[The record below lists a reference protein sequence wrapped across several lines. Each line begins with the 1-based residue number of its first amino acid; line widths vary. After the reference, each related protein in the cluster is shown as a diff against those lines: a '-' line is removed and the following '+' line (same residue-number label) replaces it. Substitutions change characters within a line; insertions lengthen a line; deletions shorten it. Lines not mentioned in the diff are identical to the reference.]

1 MTQLGATVTPEGIR
15 FAVWSSCARRLWV
28 SLFDESGNREIDRLE
43 LKPEGESVYALSVSG
58 LVPGTRHGFRA
69 DGDYAPE
76 RGLWFDPNKL
86 LTDPYAV
93 EIDRPYQYHWRLA
106 AKRNEGADTASLM
119 PKTVARALPHPLSPQ
134 PPLFRPGGLIYE
146 LN

>member
-1 MTQLGATVTPEGIR
+1 EGIR
-15 FAVWSSCARRLWV
+15 FAVWSSSARRLWI
-28 SLFDESGNREIDRLE
+28 SIFDDSGARELDRLE
-43 LKPEGESVYALSVSG
+43 LKQEGEGVHAL
-58 LVPGTRHGFRA
+58 LVPGLGGGARYGFRA

-93 EIDRPYQYHWRLA
+93 EVDRPYQYHWRLA

-119 PKTVARALPHPLSPQ
+119 PKAIARSLPSAVPAKP
-134 PPLFRPGGLIYE
+134 
-146 LN
+146 